1 MRISAFYLYLIQNK
15 SEKEILE
22 FINYL
27 NLREGHTI
35 KFIYVPND
43 NSVGRLACTTLYTMD
58 SLFIQEC
65 IDKQANRIFPYLMSN
80 FLVINDIYKRI
91 NMK

>member
-1 MRISAFYLYLIQNK
+1 M
-15 SEKEILE
+15 
-22 FINYL
+22 
-27 NLREGHTI
+27 
-35 KFIYVPND
+35 
-43 NSVGRLACTTLYTMD
+43 GRLACTTLYTMD

-91 NMK
+91 NMKQKEIWMIITEFVLVKIIQKIFV